1 MASISQ
7 ISQVKCWFAQFTVSV
22 AKEKLFQSNFSLQ
35 LDFIASKNTGF
46 IATQIRDNCHLEPD
60 HVRLTLLNRDTISVL
75 ALNKKLKFP
84 IHFQLLVFWLPMSIA
99 HDPVLK

>member
-60 HVRLTLLNRDTISVL
+60 HVQGGKGDLIWQLSCIYETITTKI
-75 ALNKKLKFP
+75 KKK
-84 IHFQLLVFWLPMSIA
+84 I
-99 HDPVLK
+99 